1 MQIILAQT
9 ERDQSIQSLLDKLE
23 DVYRFMSQEDTLG
36 QISSKRK
43 ISERIAQQT
52 LECARFIRDYS
63 QKKGFCKS
71 SGYCT
76 LHSVNLTPL
85 LKGIDSGRMFSRR
98 RMI

>member
-23 DVYRFMSQEDTLG
+23 EVYRFMTQRDTLG
-36 QISSKRK
+36 QISSKRS
-43 ISERIAQQT
+43 IAGRIAQQT

-63 QKKGFCKS
+63 EKKGFCKS
-71 SGYCT
+71 SSYCT
-76 LHSVNLTPL
+76 PRSVNFIPL
-85 LKGIDSGRMFSRR
+85 SKGGDLEKMLSRR